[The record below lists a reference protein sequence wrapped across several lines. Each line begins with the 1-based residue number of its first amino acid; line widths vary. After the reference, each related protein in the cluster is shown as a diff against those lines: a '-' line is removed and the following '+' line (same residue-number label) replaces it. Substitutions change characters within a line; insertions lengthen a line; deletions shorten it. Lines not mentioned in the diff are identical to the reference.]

1 LWPSDLHRDWL
12 LTPLIVCMLRGC
24 PYATYSRFYEYYGDF
39 TYADKWVSAAL
50 AGTGMSFTSGKHGPN
65 DFSTLGN
72 VSRVE
77 AVQKGTAYMNVWM
90 YAIREFE
97 DAIDDCTGCTSNCN
111 AFSVNSGSV
120 HAWDE
125 GVAFYTGS
133 LEGELDGGNSGG
145 KLLYRLAEKRCQNFG
160 TCGLSGSA
168 TSGTSKV
175 NLDLFPLFAEGAR
188 LLQRGE
194 CAKVRPVVDQIVS
207 VMTVPL
213 VQGSLRYAYKVGMVP
228 SDRSSK
234 NAAEG
239 AVFTAAVL
247 PLVHYCNPAAAAT
260 ISSSTTF
267 GLYDAGT
274 YPNFASVK
282 LAFEESYACL
292 GITCDQVGGL
302 VDSAGTVLDAATQA
316 CARSA
321 PIAGYYPGSDVT
333 QHNAIDLDQAAM
345 QVSLATLDFAGAT
358 QMYTS
363 GGNSASSGSFRTLQG
378 FSTGAEAKMYNGCP

>member
-1 LWPSDLHRDWL
+1 MTADALVA
-12 LTPLIVCMLRGC
+12 IVCMLRGC

-50 AGTGMSFTSGKHGPN
+50 AGTSMSFTSGKHGPN
-65 DFSTLGN
+65 DFSTLGD
-72 VSRVE
+72 VARVE

-97 DAIDDCTGCTSNCN
+97 DAIDDCTSCTSNCN
-111 AFSVNSGSV
+111 VFSVNSGSV

-145 KLLYRLAEKRCQNFG
+145 KLLYRLAEKRCENFG

-175 NLDLFPLFAEGAR
+175 NLDLSPLFAEGAR
-188 LLQRGE
+188 LLERGE

-213 VQGSLRYAYKVGMVP
+213 VQGSLRYAYKVGMVS
-228 SDRSSK
+228 SDRTQK

-247 PLVHYCNPAAAAT
+247 PLVHYCNPASAAT
-260 ISSSTTF
+260 ISSSMSF
-267 GLYDAGT
+267 GLYDLGT

-316 CARSA
+316 CARNA

-345 QVSLATLDFAGAT
+345 QVSLASGDFTTAT

-363 GGNSASSGSFRTLQG
+363 GGNSASGESFRTLQG